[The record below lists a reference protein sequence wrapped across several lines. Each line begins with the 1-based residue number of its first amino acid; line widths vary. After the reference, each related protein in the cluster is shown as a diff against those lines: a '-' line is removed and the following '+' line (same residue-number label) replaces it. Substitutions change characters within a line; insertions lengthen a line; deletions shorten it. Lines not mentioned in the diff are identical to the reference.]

1 MFKNILI
8 CMIKTKHI
16 LKKLERREKYIM
28 IQSIYETHL
37 HVRNLE
43 KAIDFY
49 QNKLGLKTIEKTS
62 CVLLGR
68 RK

>member
-1 MFKNILI
+1 MYDKNKIYFKNQNV
-8 CMIKTKHI
+8 
-16 LKKLERREKYIM
+16 EEGKYNM

-49 QNKLGLKTIEKTS
+49 QNKLGLTLAKDY
-62 CVLLGR
+62 
-68 RK
+68 RKDELRSFG

>member
-1 MFKNILI
+1 
-8 CMIKTKHI
+8 
-16 LKKLERREKYIM
+16 M

-37 HVRNLE
+37 HVKNLE

-49 QNKLGLKTIEKTS
+49 QNKLGLILAKTIGKG
-62 CVLLGR
+62 CFLMGR

>member
-1 MFKNILI
+1 MGG
-8 CMIKTKHI
+8 
-16 LKKLERREKYIM
+16 EYIM

-49 QNKLGLKTIEKTS
+49 QNKLGLTLAKNYRKGG
-62 CVLLGR
+62 LLSFG
-68 RK
+68 

>member
-1 MFKNILI
+1 
-8 CMIKTKHI
+8 MIKQKFSKNWNVGRGI
-16 LKKLERREKYIM
+16 IM

-49 QNKLGLKTIEKTS
+49 QNKLGFNISKKTIEKA
-62 CVLLGR
+62 VLALGR

>member
-1 MFKNILI
+1 MEIHYNGYTYFKYRITVTTQP
-8 CMIKTKHI
+8 TK
-16 LKKLERREKYIM
+16 KGTSRM

-49 QNKLGLKTIEKTS
+49 QIS
-62 CVLLGR
+62 
-68 RK
+68 

>member
-1 MFKNILI
+1 
-8 CMIKTKHI
+8 
-16 LKKLERREKYIM
+16 M

-49 QNKLGLKTIEKTS
+49 QNK
-62 CVLLGR
+62 
-68 RK
+68 

>member
-1 MFKNILI
+1 
-8 CMIKTKHI
+8 
-16 LKKLERREKYIM
+16 M

-49 QNKLGLKTIEKTS
+49 QNKLGLTVAKK
-62 CVLLGR
+62 LLKR
-68 RK
+68 RVAFFG

>member
-1 MFKNILI
+1 MGG
-8 CMIKTKHI
+8 
-16 LKKLERREKYIM
+16 EYIM

-49 QNKLGLKTIEKTS
+49 QNKLGLTLAKNYRKGGLLS
-62 CVLLGR
+62 LGR

>member
-1 MFKNILI
+1 
-8 CMIKTKHI
+8 
-16 LKKLERREKYIM
+16 M

-49 QNKLGLKTIEKTS
+49 QNKLGLTLAKKTIEKAG
-62 CVLLGR
+62 CFLLGR